1 MTLQPP
7 VLFFQQMSK
16 KELLS
21 SDFEGI
27 LKYFRVS
34 LPKKY
39 RNEDVARQLF
49 KLATSIKV
57 KKIKKYEKEYLA
69 LKGWFL
75 AREVVAFDNVFR
87 VIRRLSQRK
96 VVWDVVQKNVVFCP
110 DIFRSI

>member
-1 MTLQPP
+1 
-7 VLFFQQMSK
+7 MSK

-21 SDFEGI
+21 LDFEGI

-49 KLATSIKV
+49 KVATATKV

-69 LKGWFL
+69 IKGQMFPLFSLSSCLVTSVLALFLSALK
-75 AREVVAFDNVFR
+75 
-87 VIRRLSQRK
+87 LSLYL
-96 VVWDVVQKNVVFCP
+96 N
-110 DIFRSI
+110 

>member
-1 MTLQPP
+1 
-7 VLFFQQMSK
+7 MSK

-69 LKGWFL
+69 LKG
-75 AREVVAFDNVFR
+75 
-87 VIRRLSQRK
+87 
-96 VVWDVVQKNVVFCP
+96 
-110 DIFRSI
+110 